1 MKKVLLGALGAG
13 ALVAGLTLGA
23 LPSPASDH
31 LESPL
36 VMTDGRTDINDLY
49 AFQSLENPD
58 NTVLIMTVNPVAG
71 VMSPTTFDENAIYQF
86 NIDTDGDAKREK
98 WIRFTFDE
106 ADPEGGQAVT
116 VSGSAGSASGT
127 TRENFEFGDGQIAT
141 GVYDD
146 PFFFDLQAFQDQVKA
161 AGGERTFCDNDPTD
175 FFAGLDVTA
184 IVVEVPT
191 EMITDSDDPTGA
203 NGIGIWAE
211 TRDDAG
217 RIDRAGRPG
226 IATVL
231 ISDGSEDGF
240 NSRLP
245 HDDLNRFGDQVRDTL
260 VALSGL
266 DDSGYTEE
274 EAQAVTEVLL
284 PDILTFDPTSTDGYL
299 NGRGLSDDVID
310 ASLAI
315 ITGSM
320 ASSESP
326 VLTSDCVDANDVD
339 FLDGFPYLAEP
350 N

>member
-1 MKKVLLGALGAG
+1 MKNALLGALGAG
-13 ALVAGLTLGA
+13 ALLAGVALSA
-23 LPSPASDH
+23 VPSPASDH

-49 AFQSLENPD
+49 AFQSPENPD

-71 VMSPTTFDENAIYQF
+71 VMSPTTFDEDAIYQF
-86 NIDTDGDAKREK
+86 NIDTDGDAKRDK

-106 ADPEGGQAVT
+106 AGPEAIQNVR
-116 VSGSAGSASGT
+116 VSGSAGSATGS
-127 TRENFEFGDGQIAT
+127 NLKDFALGDGQVSIGAF
-141 GVYDD
+141 DD
-146 PFFFDLQAFQDQVKA
+146 PFFFDFQAFQDQVKA
-161 AGGERTFCDNDPTD
+161 AGGSRTFCDDDPTD
-175 FFAGLDVTA
+175 FFAGFDVSA

-191 EMITDSDDPTGA
+191 EMITASDDPTGA

-231 ISDGSEDGF
+231 IDDGSEQGF

-245 HDDLNRFGDQVRDTL
+245 HDDLDRFGDQVKNTL
-260 VALSGL
+260 IALSGL
-266 DDSGYTEE
+266 DDSGYTDE

-284 PDILTFDPTSTDGYL
+284 PDILTFNPTSTDGYL

-339 FLDGFPYLAEP
+339 FLTVFPYLADA